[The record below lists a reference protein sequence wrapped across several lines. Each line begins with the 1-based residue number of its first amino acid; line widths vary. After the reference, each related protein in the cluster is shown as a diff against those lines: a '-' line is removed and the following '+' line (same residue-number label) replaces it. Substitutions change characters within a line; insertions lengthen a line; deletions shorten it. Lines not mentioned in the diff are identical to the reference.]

1 MTFNLFALCKIK
13 KKLEVRKISINNPLQ
28 EKVLQIFE
36 QQKIKFNE
44 NVKQIVSFTGDWKPD
59 NDEIFEID
67 LPADANIIVEAL
79 NANLTTIEELNL
91 DNFEKE
97 PIKALFGRNNNNEI
111 MIQSFFKS
119 QYLSR
124 SFSLFLKNNTYNE
137 LNNPA
142 ISLDNKLLCY
152 ISNNKLRFKSFNNLR
167 FVFDL
172 SSLYKEATDEDIDN
186 LCEYDN
192 IEIDNITNFKTNA
205 GQNIRKRVHNIL
217 SSGVLKEYTAKQ
229 IKRIAKSQG
238 LNSLISI
245 SNDKIVIPQ
254 DQQTINK
261 LLSFLDEKLFIGPFS
276 GNTIRANSTKVEV

>member
-97 PIKALFGRNNNNEI
+97 PIKALFGRNDNNEI

-152 ISNNKLRFKSFNNLR
+152 ITNNKLRFKSFNNLR

>member
-13 KKLEVRKISINNPLQ
+13 KKLEVRKISITNPLQ

-44 NVKQIVSFTGDWKPD
+44 NVKQIVPFTGDWKPD

-124 SFSLFLKNNTYNE
+124 SFSLFLKDDTYNE

-152 ISNNKLRFKSFNNLR
+152 ITNNKLRFKSFNNLR

-172 SSLYKEATDEDIDN
+172 SSLYKEATDEDIDK

-192 IEIDNITNFKTNA
+192 LEIGNISNFKTNA

-217 SSGVLKEYTAKQ
+217 SSGVLKDYTAKQ
-229 IKRIAKSQG
+229 IKSIAKSQG
-238 LNSLISI
+238 LNSLIAI
-245 SNDKIVIPQ
+245 NNNKIVIPQ

-261 LLSFLDEKLFIGPFS
+261 LLSFLDEKLFVGPFS
-276 GNTIRANSTKVEV
+276 GNTIRANSTKIEE

>member
-79 NANLTTIEELNL
+79 NTNLTTIEELNL

-97 PIKALFGRNNNNEI
+97 PIKALFGRNDNNEI

-152 ISNNKLRFKSFNNLR
+152 ITNNKLRFKSFNNLR

-261 LLSFLDEKLFIGPFS
+261 LLSFLDEKLFVGPFS

>member
-261 LLSFLDEKLFIGPFS
+261 LLSFLDEKLFVGPFS

>member
-97 PIKALFGRNNNNEI
+97 PIKALFGRNDNNEI

-152 ISNNKLRFKSFNNLR
+152 ITNNKLRFKSFNNLR

-254 DQQTINK
+254 EQQTINK
-261 LLSFLDEKLFIGPFS
+261 LLSFLDEKLFVGPFS

>member
-1 MTFNLFALCKIK
+1 M
-13 KKLEVRKISINNPLQ
+13 
-28 EKVLQIFE
+28 
-36 QQKIKFNE
+36 
-44 NVKQIVSFTGDWKPD
+44 
-59 NDEIFEID
+59 
-67 LPADANIIVEAL
+67 EAL

-97 PIKALFGRNNNNEI
+97 PIKALLGRNDNNEI

-152 ISNNKLRFKSFNNLR
+152 ITNNKLRFKSFNNLR

-261 LLSFLDEKLFIGPFS
+261 LLSFLDEKLFVGPFS
-276 GNTIRANSTKVEV
+276 GNTIRANSTKIEV

>member
-97 PIKALFGRNNNNEI
+97 PIKALFGRNDNNEI

-261 LLSFLDEKLFIGPFS
+261 LLSFLDEKLFVGPFS

>member
-1 MTFNLFALCKIK
+1 M
-13 KKLEVRKISINNPLQ
+13 
-28 EKVLQIFE
+28 
-36 QQKIKFNE
+36 
-44 NVKQIVSFTGDWKPD
+44 
-59 NDEIFEID
+59 
-67 LPADANIIVEAL
+67 EAL

-97 PIKALFGRNNNNEI
+97 PIKALFGRNDNNEI

-261 LLSFLDEKLFIGPFS
+261 LLSFLDEKLFVGPFS

>member
-13 KKLEVRKISINNPLQ
+13 KKLEVRKISITNPLQ

-44 NVKQIVSFTGDWKPD
+44 NVKQIVPFTGDWKPD

-67 LPADANIIVEAL
+67 LPTDANIIIEAL

-97 PIKALFGRNNNNEI
+97 PIKALFGRNNSNEI

-124 SFSLFLKNNTYNE
+124 TFSIFLNNDTYNE

-152 ISNNKLRFKSFNNLR
+152 IANNKLRFKSFNNLR

-172 SSLYKEATDEDIDN
+172 SSLYKEATDEDIDK

-192 IEIDNITNFKTNA
+192 IEINNILNFKTNA

-217 SSGVLKEYTAKQ
+217 SSGVLKGYTAKQ
-229 IKRIAKSQG
+229 IKNIAKTQG
-238 LNSLISI
+238 LNSLITI
-245 SNDKIVIPQ
+245 NNNKIVIPQ

-261 LLSFLDEKLFIGPFS
+261 LLSFFDEKLFVGPFS
-276 GNTIRANSTKVEV
+276 GNTIRANSTKIEE

>member
-79 NANLTTIEELNL
+79 NANLTTIKELNL

-97 PIKALFGRNNNNEI
+97 PIKALFGRNDNNEI

-192 IEIDNITNFKTNA
+192 IKIDNITNFKTNA

-261 LLSFLDEKLFIGPFS
+261 LLSFLDEKLFVGPFS